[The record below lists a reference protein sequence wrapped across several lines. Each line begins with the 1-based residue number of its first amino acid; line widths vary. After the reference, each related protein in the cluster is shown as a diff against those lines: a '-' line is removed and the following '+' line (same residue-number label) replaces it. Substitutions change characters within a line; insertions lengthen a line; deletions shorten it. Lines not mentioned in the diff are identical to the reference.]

1 MKIGNFTFQNTPI
14 EGLRVIAS
22 KGFEDTRGVFY
33 ETYQQEAFKAA
44 GISEVFCQD
53 NQSFSKKGVLRG
65 LHFQTPNYQ
74 SKLVRVVSGKVYDV
88 AVDLRTNS
96 PTYGDFFGIEL
107 NPDGTMFYI
116 PEGFAHG
123 FLALEPSVFSYKC
136 GDLYNPKGDNT
147 LRYDAV
153 NIPWQKIAKVAGI
166 DGFIISEK
174 DLKGMDCLPMRS

>member
-14 EGLRVIAS
+14 EGLRVIQA
-22 KGFEDTRGVFY
+22 KGFEDSRGVFY
-33 ETYQQEAFKAA
+33 ETYQQEAFKSA
-44 GISEVFCQD
+44 GIKDVFCQD

-65 LHFQTPNYQ
+65 LHFQTPNPQ

-88 AVDLRTNS
+88 AVDIRWGS
-96 PTYGDFFGIEL
+96 STYGDFFGIEL

-123 FLALEPSVFSYKC
+123 FLALEPSVFAYKC

-153 NIPWQKIAKVAGI
+153 NIPWIKLAQDFGI
-166 DGFIISEK
+166 KDLIISEK
-174 DLKGMDCLPMRS
+174 DLNGTFRL